1 MDDITIIDTE
11 RYRTARK
18 RIWAAIVDYIVFMPL
33 LFVDRYFLFSE
44 TNLFIL
50 VAWNIFRI
58 FLPVFYFIIAH
69 YRYGRTIGKWVARI
83 KVLDVSE
90 TRNLSLKQAF
100 LRDSVYLS
108 VLLIGLLYYG
118 FWAFE
123 TGEPG
128 YLLNDYSDF
137 AGSPY
142 GVWLLLEIITM
153 LVNSKR
159 RAIHDFIA
167 KSVVVRA
174 E

>member
-33 LFVDRYFLFSE
+33 LFVDRYFLFSRPNVS
-44 TNLFIL
+44 TLVIWKIFIT
-50 VAWNIFRI
+50 
-58 FLPVFYFIIAH
+58 FLPVFYSIFAH
-69 YRYGRTIGKWVARI
+69 YRYGRTIGKWVARV

-90 TRNLSLKQAF
+90 TRNLGLKQSF
-100 LRDSVYLS
+100 LRDGVYLS
-108 VLLIGLLYYG
+108 LLLIGLLYYG
-118 FWAFE
+118 FWAFR
-123 TGEPG
+123 TAEPG
-128 YLLNDYSDF
+128 YLLNDYGYF

-159 RAIHDFIA
+159 RAVHDFIA
-167 KSVVVRA
+167 NSVVVRA